1 MKHSREPFNNNDMRQ
16 SEIAA
21 ELGVG
26 CERVR
31 QIEVKALQDLRQKLK
46 ERGIVSLDQVV

>member
-1 MKHSREPFNNNDMRQ
+1 MKHSREPFNSADMRQ

-31 QIEVKALQDLRQKLK
+31 QIEVQALRILRQRLK
-46 ERGIVSLDQVV
+46 ERGIFSLDQVI

>member
-16 SEIAA
+16 SEIAN

-31 QIEVKALQDLRQKLK
+31 QIEVQALRILRQSLL
-46 ERGIVSLDQVV
+46 ERGIVAVEQLI

>member
-1 MKHSREPFNNNDMRQ
+1 MKHSREPFNSADMRQ

-31 QIEVKALQDLRQKLK
+31 QIEVQALRVLRQKLK
-46 ERGIVSLDQVV
+46 DLGINSLDQVV